1 MEISMN
7 SGMDRRRRNKK
18 LKIARNIAIALV
30 PIIIIGL
37 LIFRL
42 GTDAKSMLSEANT
55 LKTDLKAVMTGV
67 KERDVESAQ
76 NATLKLDNTVRKLDR
91 TLSSP
96 VWKAVSHAPFAGKYV
111 KSVNTLVSVAEDA
124 SDNILKPALDVM
136 DEYPLEGLKVG
147 DGFSVSTINAY
158 LNLLEDIEP
167 RIESMTTK
175 MQTVKLPLGK
185 TEMLSEY
192 TQMLTKLTAAYKEN
206 GEYLPLFRAF
216 LGDGSDKLYLL
227 AAQNSAEIRASGG
240 FPGSMG
246 TIRIEDG
253 VLTIDDFKT
262 VYDMISVNPPTE
274 AHITDTE
281 YLLFSGSLD
290 YARDACYIPDFE
302 RVGEIWALAYESKND
317 EHIDGVISLTPVI
330 IQKVLAYTGAVTLSD
345 GTELNGDNATQM
357 LQKDLYY
364 KYLSSNSSYKISN
377 ANDYVDSLFAETAK
391 IVMGKLVD
399 DFDIN
404 RIADYSKIFTDGG
417 KDRTILMWMEDETA
431 ESYVKAA
438 GCSGALNDDPSNP
451 EAGVFFSG
459 ANGSKLG
466 WFVNLDTQIGD
477 DVTINDDGSRTYD
490 VTVTVSNDIT
500 RDDMYRAGN
509 YIIGNYNGQV
519 ESYLHLFAPAG
530 GTISDFETSNSMT
543 MNMDEYHGLEVAYN
557 VEFMLA
563 PSNPVTVTYK
573 VTTAP
578 GVSTPLKIS
587 QTPTL
592 QSYR

>member
-1 MEISMN
+1 MN

-167 RIESMTTK
+167 RIERMTTK

-466 WFVNLDTQIGD
+466 WFVSLDTQIGD
-477 DVTINDDGSRTYD
+477 VTVNDDGSRTYD

>member
-466 WFVNLDTQIGD
+466 WFVSLDTQIGD
-477 DVTINDDGSRTYD
+477 VTVNDDGSRTYD

>member
-1 MEISMN
+1 MN

-67 KERDVESAQ
+67 KERDIESAQ
-76 NATLKLDNTVRKLDR
+76 NATLKVDNTVRKLDR

-302 RVGEIWALAYESKND
+302 RVGEIWALAYESEND

-364 KYLSSNSSYKISN
+364 KYLSSNSSYKVSN
-377 ANDYVDSLFAETAK
+377 AYDYVDSLFAETAK

-466 WFVNLDTQIGD
+466 WFVSLDTQIGD
-477 DVTINDDGSRTYD
+477 VTVNDDGSRTYD

>member
-1 MEISMN
+1 MN

-55 LKTDLKAVMTGV
+55 LKTDIKAVMTGV

-124 SDNILKPALDVM
+124 SDNILKPALDVI

-345 GTELNGDNATQM
+345 GTELNGDNATEM

-364 KYLSSNSSYKISN
+364 KYLSSNSSYKVSN
-377 ANDYVDSLFAETAK
+377 AYDYVDSLFAETAK

-466 WFVNLDTQIGD
+466 WFVSLDTQIGD
-477 DVTINDDGSRTYD
+477 VTVNDDGSRTYD

-592 QSYR
+592 QRYR

>member
-1 MEISMN
+1 MN

-466 WFVNLDTQIGD
+466 WFVSLDTQIGD
-477 DVTINDDGSRTYD
+477 VTVNDDGSRTYD

-578 GVSTPLKIS
+578 GVSTPL
-587 QTPTL
+587 
-592 QSYR
+592 R

>member
-1 MEISMN
+1 MN

-55 LKTDLKAVMTGV
+55 LKTDIKAVMTGV

-124 SDNILKPALDVM
+124 SDNILKPALDVI

-364 KYLSSNSSYKISN
+364 KYLSSNSSYKVSN
-377 ANDYVDSLFAETAK
+377 AYDYVDSLFAETAK

-466 WFVNLDTQIGD
+466 WFVSLDTQIGD
-477 DVTINDDGSRTYD
+477 VTVNDDGSRTYD

-592 QSYR
+592 QRYR

>member
-1 MEISMN
+1 MN

-185 TEMLSEY
+185 TEMISEY

-466 WFVNLDTQIGD
+466 WFVSLDTQIGD
-477 DVTINDDGSRTYD
+477 VTVNDDGSRTYD

-563 PSNPVTVTYK
+563 SSNPVTVTYK

>member
-1 MEISMN
+1 MN

-96 VWKAVSHAPFAGKYV
+96 VWKAVSYAPFAGKYV

-466 WFVNLDTQIGD
+466 WFVSLDTQIGD

>member
-1 MEISMN
+1 MN

-136 DEYPLEGLKVG
+136 DEYPLDGLKVG

-364 KYLSSNSSYKISN
+364 KYLSSNSSYKVSN
-377 ANDYVDSLFAETAK
+377 AYDYVDSLFAETAK

-466 WFVNLDTQIGD
+466 WFVSLDTQIGD

>member
-1 MEISMN
+1 MN

-185 TEMLSEY
+185 TEMISEY

-364 KYLSSNSSYKISN
+364 KYLSNNSSYKVSN
-377 ANDYVDSLFAETAK
+377 AYDYVDSLFAETAK

-466 WFVNLDTQIGD
+466 WFVSLDTQIGD

>member
-1 MEISMN
+1 MN

-377 ANDYVDSLFAETAK
+377 ANDYVDSLFAK

-466 WFVNLDTQIGD
+466 WFVSLDTQIGD
-477 DVTINDDGSRTYD
+477 VTVNDDGSRTYD

>member
-1 MEISMN
+1 MN

-76 NATLKLDNTVRKLDR
+76 NATLKVDNTVRKLDR

-192 TQMLTKLTAAYKEN
+192 TQVLTKLTAAYKEN

-466 WFVNLDTQIGD
+466 WFVSLDTQIGD
-477 DVTINDDGSRTYD
+477 VTVNDDGSRTYD

>member
-1 MEISMN
+1 MN

-364 KYLSSNSSYKISN
+364 KYLSSNSSYKVSN
-377 ANDYVDSLFAETAK
+377 AYDYVDSLFAETAK

-431 ESYVKAA
+431 EAYVKAA

-466 WFVNLDTQIGD
+466 WFVSLDTQIGD

>member
-1 MEISMN
+1 MN

-76 NATLKLDNTVRKLDR
+76 NATLKVDNTVRKLDR

-192 TQMLTKLTAAYKEN
+192 TQVLTKLTAAYKEN

-364 KYLSSNSSYKISN
+364 KYLSNNSSYKVSN
-377 ANDYVDSLFAETAK
+377 AYDYVDSLFAETAK

-466 WFVNLDTQIGD
+466 WFVSLDTQIGD
-477 DVTINDDGSRTYD
+477 VTVNDDGSRTYD

>member
-1 MEISMN
+1 MN

-364 KYLSSNSSYKISN
+364 KYLSNNSSYKVSN
-377 ANDYVDSLFAETAK
+377 AYDYVDSLFAETAK

-451 EAGVFFSG
+451 EAGVFFRG
-459 ANGSKLG
+459 AY
-466 WFVNLDTQIGD
+466 F
-477 DVTINDDGSRTYD
+477 R
-490 VTVTVSNDIT
+490 
-500 RDDMYRAGN
+500 
-509 YIIGNYNGQV
+509 
-519 ESYLHLFAPAG
+519 
-530 GTISDFETSNSMT
+530 
-543 MNMDEYHGLEVAYN
+543 
-557 VEFMLA
+557 
-563 PSNPVTVTYK
+563 
-573 VTTAP
+573 
-578 GVSTPLKIS
+578 
-587 QTPTL
+587 
-592 QSYR
+592 

>member
-1 MEISMN
+1 MN

-364 KYLSSNSSYKISN
+364 KYLSSNSSYKVSN
-377 ANDYVDSLFAETAK
+377 AYDYVDSLFAETAK

-466 WFVNLDTQIGD
+466 WFVSLDTQIGD

-578 GVSTPLKIS
+578 GVSTQLKIS

>member
-1 MEISMN
+1 MN

-364 KYLSSNSSYKISN
+364 KYLSNNSSYKVSN
-377 ANDYVDSLFAETAK
+377 AYDYVDSLFAETAK

-466 WFVNLDTQIGD
+466 WFVSLDTQIGD

-500 RDDMYRAGN
+500 RDDMYMAGN

-530 GTISDFETSNSMT
+530 GTISDFETSNSMA

-578 GVSTPLKIS
+578 GVSTPLKIG

>member
-1 MEISMN
+1 MN

-55 LKTDLKAVMTGV
+55 LKTDIKAVMTGV

-124 SDNILKPALDVM
+124 SDNILKPALDVI

-364 KYLSSNSSYKISN
+364 KYLSSNSSYKVSN
-377 ANDYVDSLFAETAK
+377 AYDYVDSLFAETAK

-466 WFVNLDTQIGD
+466 WFVSLDTQIGD
-477 DVTINDDGSRTYD
+477 VTVNDDGSRTYD

-500 RDDMYRAGN
+500 RDDTYRAGN

>member
-1 MEISMN
+1 MN

-466 WFVNLDTQIGD
+466 WFVSLDTQIGD

-578 GVSTPLKIS
+578 GVSTQLKIS

>member
-1 MEISMN
+1 MN

-466 WFVNLDTQIGD
+466 WFVSLDTQIGD
-477 DVTINDDGSRTYD
+477 VTVNDDGSRTYD

-543 MNMDEYHGLEVAYN
+543 MYMDQYQRLEVAYN

-573 VTTAP
+573 LTTAP
-578 GVSTPLKIS
+578 CVSTPIKLS
-587 QTPTL
+587 QTPTF
-592 QSYR
+592 QSYRKY

>member
-1 MEISMN
+1 MN

-364 KYLSSNSSYKISN
+364 KYLSNNSSYKVSN
-377 ANDYVDSLFAETAK
+377 AYDYVDSLFAETAK

-466 WFVNLDTQIGD
+466 WFVSLDTQIGD

-500 RDDMYRAGN
+500 RDDMYRVGN

-530 GTISDFETSNSMT
+530 GTISDFETSNSMA

-578 GVSTPLKIS
+578 GVSTPLKIG

>member
-1 MEISMN
+1 MN

-466 WFVNLDTQIGD
+466 WFVSLDTQIGD
-477 DVTINDDGSRTYD
+477 VTVNDDGSRTYD

-578 GVSTPLKIS
+578 GVSTPLKIT

>member
-1 MEISMN
+1 MN

-91 TLSSP
+91 TLSRP

-185 TEMLSEY
+185 TEMISEY

-364 KYLSSNSSYKISN
+364 KYLSNNSSYKVSN
-377 ANDYVDSLFAETAK
+377 AYDYVDSLFAETAK

-466 WFVNLDTQIGD
+466 WFVSLDTQIGD
-477 DVTINDDGSRTYD
+477 VTVNDDGSRTYD

-563 PSNPVTVTYK
+563 SSNPVTVTYK

>member
-1 MEISMN
+1 MN

-18 LKIARNIAIALV
+18 LKIARNIVIALV

-364 KYLSSNSSYKISN
+364 KYLSNNSSYKVSN
-377 ANDYVDSLFAETAK
+377 AYDYVDSLFAETAK

-466 WFVNLDTQIGD
+466 WFVSLDTQIGD

-519 ESYLHLFAPAG
+519 ESYLHLFAPAD

>member
-1 MEISMN
+1 MN

-111 KSVNTLVSVAEDA
+111 KSVNTLVSIAEDA

-185 TEMLSEY
+185 TEMISEY

-364 KYLSSNSSYKISN
+364 KYLSNNSSYKVSN
-377 ANDYVDSLFAETAK
+377 AYDYVDSLFAETAK

-466 WFVNLDTQIGD
+466 WFVSLDTQIGD
-477 DVTINDDGSRTYD
+477 VTVNDDGSRTYD

>member
-1 MEISMN
+1 MN

-364 KYLSSNSSYKISN
+364 KYLSSNSSYKVSN
-377 ANDYVDSLFAETAK
+377 AYDYVDSLFAETAK

-438 GCSGALNDDPSNP
+438 GCSGALNNDPSNP

-466 WFVNLDTQIGD
+466 WFVSLDTQIGD

>member
-1 MEISMN
+1 MN

-364 KYLSSNSSYKISN
+364 KYLSNNSSYKVSN
-377 ANDYVDSLFAETAK
+377 AYDYVDSLFAETAK

-466 WFVNLDTQIGD
+466 WFVSLDTQIGD

>member
-1 MEISMN
+1 MN

-67 KERDVESAQ
+67 KERDVESVQ

-96 VWKAVSHAPFAGKYV
+96 VWKAVSRAPFAGKYV

-466 WFVNLDTQIGD
+466 WFVSLDTQIGD
-477 DVTINDDGSRTYD
+477 VTVNDDGSRTYD

-563 PSNPVTVTYK
+563 RSNPVTVTYK

>member
-42 GTDAKSMLSEANT
+42 GTDAKSMLLEANT

-466 WFVNLDTQIGD
+466 WFVSLDTQIGD
-477 DVTINDDGSRTYD
+477 VTVNDDGSRTYD

-578 GVSTPLKIS
+578 GVSTPLKIG

>member
-1 MEISMN
+1 MN

-364 KYLSSNSSYKISN
+364 KYLSNNSSYKVSN
-377 ANDYVDSLFAETAK
+377 AYDYVDSLFAETAK

-466 WFVNLDTQIGD
+466 WFVGLDTQIGD

-530 GTISDFETSNSMT
+530 GTISDFETSNSMA

-578 GVSTPLKIS
+578 GVSTPLKIG

>member
-1 MEISMN
+1 MN

-466 WFVNLDTQIGD
+466 WFVSLDTQIGD
-477 DVTINDDGSRTYD
+477 VTVNDDGSRTYD

-543 MNMDEYHGLEVAYN
+543 MNMDEYYGLEVAYN

>member
-1 MEISMN
+1 MN

-192 TQMLTKLTAAYKEN
+192 TQVLTKLTAAYKEN
-206 GEYLPLFRAF
+206 GEYLPLFRVF

-302 RVGEIWALAYESKND
+302 RVGEIWALAYESENK

-438 GCSGALNDDPSNP
+438 GCSGALNDEPSNP

-543 MNMDEYHGLEVAYN
+543 MHMDEYHGLEVAYN

>member
-1 MEISMN
+1 MN

-96 VWKAVSHAPFAGKYV
+96 VWKAVSHAPFAWKYV

-466 WFVNLDTQIGD
+466 WFVSLDTQIGD
-477 DVTINDDGSRTYD
+477 VTVNDDGSRTYD

>member
-1 MEISMN
+1 MN

-364 KYLSSNSSYKISN
+364 KYLSNNSSYKVSN
-377 ANDYVDSLFAETAK
+377 AYDYVDSLFAETAK

-466 WFVNLDTQIGD
+466 WFVSLDTQIGD

-519 ESYLHLFAPAG
+519 ESYLHLFAPAD
-530 GTISDFETSNSMT
+530 GTISNFETSNSMT

>member
-1 MEISMN
+1 MN

-18 LKIARNIAIALV
+18 LKIARNIVIALV

-364 KYLSSNSSYKISN
+364 KYLSNNSSYKVSN
-377 ANDYVDSLFAETAK
+377 AYDYVDSLFAETAK

-431 ESYVKAA
+431 ESYIKAA

-466 WFVNLDTQIGD
+466 WFVSLDTQIGD

>member
-1 MEISMN
+1 MN

-345 GTELNGDNATQM
+345 GTELNGNNATQM

-364 KYLSSNSSYKISN
+364 KYLSSNSSYKVSN
-377 ANDYVDSLFAETAK
+377 AYDYVDSLFAETAK

-466 WFVNLDTQIGD
+466 WFVSLDTQIGD

-543 MNMDEYHGLEVAYN
+543 MNMDEIGRAHV
-557 VEFMLA
+557 
-563 PSNPVTVTYK
+563 
-573 VTTAP
+573 
-578 GVSTPLKIS
+578 
-587 QTPTL
+587 
-592 QSYR
+592 

>member
-1 MEISMN
+1 MN

-158 LNLLEDIEP
+158 LNLLEDIEL

-466 WFVNLDTQIGD
+466 WFVSLDTQIGD
-477 DVTINDDGSRTYD
+477 VTVNDDGSRTYD

>member
-1 MEISMN
+1 MN

-192 TQMLTKLTAAYKEN
+192 TQMLTKLTADYKEN

-364 KYLSSNSSYKISN
+364 KYLSNNSSYKVSN
-377 ANDYVDSLFAETAK
+377 AYDYVDSLFAETAK

-466 WFVNLDTQIGD
+466 WFVSLDTQIGD
-477 DVTINDDGSRTYD
+477 VTVNDDGSRTYD

-578 GVSTPLKIS
+578 DVSTPLKIS

>member
-1 MEISMN
+1 MN

-55 LKTDLKAVMTGV
+55 LKTDIKAVMTGV

-124 SDNILKPALDVM
+124 SDNILKPALDVI

-364 KYLSSNSSYKISN
+364 KYLSSNSSYKVSN
-377 ANDYVDSLFAETAK
+377 AYDYVDSLFAETAK

-466 WFVNLDTQIGD
+466 WFVSLDTQIGD
-477 DVTINDDGSRTYD
+477 VTVNDDGSRTYD